1 MSLHVYSGQGEVTR
15 VRFLGTDG
23 FEAGTDTPLIRLYR
37 AWESRRNGP
46 LLSESEV
53 LLTDTLLA
61 RVFGYLHIVNVRPDS
76 PDGYV
81 FESYGFRARVAEA
94 ADFTGRRLA
103 EIPSPGYRSFVQ
115 DSYAMVKTSGTAV
128 LSRVATTHLSYSGTY
143 HRLVYPLTDD
153 GRHVTHLAVAICHP
167 D

>member
-1 MSLHVYSGQGEVTR
+1 MSSQVYSGQGEVTR

-23 FEAGTDTPLIRLYR
+23 FEAGTDTPLIGLYR

-103 EIPSPGYRSFVQ
+103 
-115 DSYAMVKTSGTAV
+115 
-128 LSRVATTHLSYSGTY
+128 
-143 HRLVYPLTDD
+143 
-153 GRHVTHLAVAICHP
+153 
-167 D
+167 

>member
-1 MSLHVYSGQGEVTR
+1 MSVRVYSGQGEVTR

-23 FEAGTDTPLIRLYR
+23 FVVGTDTPLIRLFR
-37 AWESRRNGP
+37 AWEGRRSGP
-46 LLSESEV
+46 ILFENQV
-53 LLTDTLLA
+53 LLTDGVMAALI
-61 RVFGYLHIVNVRPDS
+61 GYTHIVDVRSDKPE
-76 PDGYV
+76 GYV

>member
-1 MSLHVYSGQGEVTR
+1 MSLRVYCGQGEVTR
-15 VRFLGTDG
+15 ARFLGTDG
-23 FEAGTDTPLIRLYR
+23 FESATDTPLIRLYR
-37 AWESRRNGP
+37 AWEDRRYGRWLP
-46 LLSESEV
+46 KSEV

-61 RVFGYLHIVNVRPDS
+61 RVIGYLHIVNVRSDTA
-76 PDGYV
+76 DRFV
-81 FESYGFRARVAEA
+81 FESYGFRAKVAEA

-103 EIPSPGYRSFVQ
+103 EIPSPGYRSFVR
-115 DSYAMVKTSGTAV
+115 DSYAMVKASGTAV
-128 LSRVATTHLSYSGTY
+128 LSRVATTHLSYTGTY